1 MKNIETI
8 LGEFEIEIPEDK
20 KEALKKAVAENYYAK
35 AEADKKL
42 SRLEADRDN
51 WKSKTETA
59 EETLKGF
66 DGVDVEKM
74 KQDIEGWKKKAEEAE
89 SAYEAKLKQR
99 DFDDIV
105 KATIAEY
112 KGKGEQA
119 VKAYL
124 DLDALMNSQNQKEDI
139 ANAIKSLKEGEKTSF
154 LFEHEGQGRGAKFT
168 GSFKGKNGGGAM
180 TKDDFKK
187 MSLDERI
194 KLKSSEPELYN
205 ALSK

>member
-8 LGEFEIEIPEDK
+8 LGEFAIEIPEDK
-20 KEALKKAVAENYYAK
+20 KEALNKAVAENYYTK
-35 AEADKKL
+35 AEADKKM

-51 WKSKTETA
+51 WRNKTETA

-74 KQDIEGWKKKAEEAE
+74 KADIEGWKKKAEEAQG
-89 SAYEAKLKQR
+89 AYEAKLKQR
-99 DFDDIV
+99 DFDDLI
-105 KATIAEY
+105 KAAITEY

-124 DLDALMNSQNQKEDI
+124 DIETLMNSKNQKEDI
-139 ANAIKSLKEGEKTSF
+139 DKALKALKEGESTSF
-154 LFEHEGQGRGAKFT
+154 LFENEEHNRGAKFT

-194 KLKSSEPELYN
+194 KLKSDDPELYN

>member
-20 KEALKKAVAENYYAK
+20 KDALKKAVAENYYTK
-35 AEADKKL
+35 AEADKKI

-51 WKSKTETA
+51 WKTKTESA

-99 DFDDIV
+99 DFDDLI
-105 KATIAEY
+105 KTAIAES

-119 VKAYL
+119 VRAYL
-124 DLDALMNSQNQKEDI
+124 DLEALMNSKNQKEDI
-139 ANAIKSLKEGEKTSF
+139 ANAIKNLKEGEKTSF
-154 LFEHEGQGRGAKFT
+154 LFEHEEQNHGAKFT

-187 MSLDERI
+187 LSLDARI
-194 KLKSSEPELYN
+194 KLKSDDPELYN